1 VRPAA
6 RHGIE
11 EVYFLGLALLIG
23 VLASI
28 GPADDEAAS
37 QEDRKGR
44 STAANQ
50 SIESVR
56 PGPSSGRCAV
66 LDPLPRADVEPTLG
80 SYSFPGVLT
89 CVRAYIRR

>member
-28 GPADDEAAS
+28 GRQTTRRRRKNSFNKNREANRQQYVEVDAS
-37 QEDRKGR
+37 DTGWAKFLIVGL
-44 STAANQ
+44 A
-50 SIESVR
+50 
-56 PGPSSGRCAV
+56 
-66 LDPLPRADVEPTLG
+66 
-80 SYSFPGVLT
+80 
-89 CVRAYIRR
+89 